1 MHWCVVWDAHVKTC
15 YEFYLIRNCN
25 HSTCFPASRAII
37 MHVWNLYFNI
47 LHFDKYILKLICYIY
62 TSKVIKLS
70 PIEYFPLYF
79 KVDGE
84 TYAYLIIYVISAIP
98 RIERVWSMK
107 SKAYCDIYLYVCTA
121 LFCICLCVCTVLI
134 CFYLCVVPF

>member
-1 MHWCVVWDAHVKTC
+1 VKTC

-70 PIEYFPLYF
+70 AIEYFPLYF
-79 KVDGE
+79 KFVDGE

-98 RIERVWSMK
+98 RIE
-107 SKAYCDIYLYVCTA
+107 
-121 LFCICLCVCTVLI
+121 
-134 CFYLCVVPF
+134 